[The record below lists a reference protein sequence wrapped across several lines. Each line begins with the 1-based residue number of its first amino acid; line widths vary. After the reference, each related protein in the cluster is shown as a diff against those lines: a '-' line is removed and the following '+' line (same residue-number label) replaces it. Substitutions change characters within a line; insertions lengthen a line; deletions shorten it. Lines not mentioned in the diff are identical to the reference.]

1 MLALFRTAKQHKDKQ
16 LYFYSNLA
24 KLMANKSLNI
34 ASLSEKTGVAQSTIR
49 SLIRGRLK
57 RIDSLPTGKL
67 VKFFDCQ
74 LEDLYVIKW
83 E

>member
-1 MLALFRTAKQHKDKQ
+1 MAAIFRIAKQHQDKE

-24 KLMANKSLNI
+24 KLMANKGLDI
-34 ASLSEKTGVAQSTIR
+34 ASLSEKTGVSQSTIR

-57 RIDSLPTGKL
+57 RIDSLTTGKL

-74 LEDLYVIKW
+74 LNDLYVMKW